1 MGNTFS
7 TLISFFSDTFGGI
20 KENMEELRIDSEFGS
35 KDLDEVL
42 KNPEDRIKFETEL
55 DKLKNSKIK
64 TTTVKFSDR
73 ELQISID

>member
-1 MGNTFS
+1 MGNALS
-7 TLISFFSDTFGGI
+7 TLISFFSDTLGGI
-20 KENMEELRIDSEFGS
+20 KENMDELRIDSEFSS

-42 KNPEDRIKFETEL
+42 KNPEDRIIFEAEIE
-55 DKLKNSKIK
+55 KLKNSKIK